1 MRQWNKNVL
10 RDENEDND
18 VAADATAAQ
27 TATRHISTRVHRA
40 PHAQSFAHIRR
51 PLRLSEHKCSIRV
64 KFLARSP
71 SRFRA
76 PPLIYDPRREHRT
89 GFARASPRRAGGY
102 PL

>member
-1 MRQWNKNVL
+1 EAMRQWNKNVL
-10 RDENEDND
+10 RDENDDND

-76 PPLIYDPRREHRT
+76 SPIP
-89 GFARASPRRAGGY
+89 FSASPF
-102 PL
+102 PLPASRLPLPPSPFDL